1 MRCLDI
7 FHLFLVVVSVHILLL
22 NSFMST
28 DQKEN
33 WPELRER
40 LDRETQAALQ
50 AHPFNAF
57 LAELQRYQKDY
68 RQLELTVISV
78 RSDGSLLTDKFS
90 SGVFLYGISLP
101 DEPVFRKRAL
111 SWLNAALTGKKII
124 FQHFVPSGMEK
135 PAGLFFR
142 REEVSVAEELLEMGL
157 GVVAADASLS
167 PPLKARLDLFAL
179 RGKANFQGMW
189 GKEK

>member
-1 MRCLDI
+1 MRCLDL
-7 FHLFLVVVSVHILLL
+7 FQLFLVVVAVHVLLL
-22 NSFMST
+22 HSFLSNS
-28 DQKEN
+28 QKEG

-40 LDRETQAALQ
+40 LERETQSALL

-68 RQLELTVISV
+68 RQSELTVISV
-78 RSDGSLLTDKFS
+78 QTDGCLLTDKFS
-90 SGVFLYGISLP
+90 SGVFLHGVILP
-101 DEPVFRKRAL
+101 DDTVFRRRAIN
-111 SWLNAALTGKKII
+111 WLKATLTGKKII

-142 REEVSVAEELLEMGL
+142 REDISVAEELLEAGL
-157 GVVAADASLS
+157 AVVSGDESLS

-179 RGKANFQGMW
+179 RGRANFQGMW
-189 GKEK
+189 SRQK

>member
-1 MRCLDI
+1 MRCPDL
-7 FHLFLVVVSVHILLL
+7 FHLFLVVVAVHVLLL
-22 NSFMST
+22 HSFFS
-28 DQKEN
+28 DNRKES

-40 LDRETQAALQ
+40 LEQETQSALL

-68 RQLELTVISV
+68 RQSELTVSSV
-78 RSDGSLLTDKFS
+78 RADGSLLTDKFS

-101 DEPVFRKRAL
+101 DDPVFRRQAL
-111 SWLNAALTGKKII
+111 DWLKTALTDKKII
-124 FQHFVPSGMEK
+124 FQHFVPSGTEK

-142 REEVSVAEELLEMGL
+142 REEISVAEELLEAGL
-157 GVVAADASLS
+157 AVVSGETSLS

-189 GKEK
+189 GRQK